1 MLCVTQPRPG
11 TEGENPRGVQHKG
24 RESLAVILSPPPAH
38 GESCAGSSRGVG
50 GRGSSAA
57 GVVGS
62 GGWWVCSHLHKV
74 TALCVKQPRPKM
86 KLGSNGSIWR
96 HGGKGLAVALDD
108 L

>member
-1 MLCVTQPRPG
+1 M
-11 TEGENPRGVQHKG
+11 
-24 RESLAVILSPPPAH
+24 
-38 GESCAGSSRGVG
+38 
-50 GRGSSAA
+50 
-57 GVVGS
+57 
-62 GGWWVCSHLHKV
+62 